1 MYNEYSIIEIILAVI
16 AGLGIGIIAGVHIQD
31 RVDSKQPIQ
40 PELTIKVNTQ
50 GVADTTWT
58 YIELTSKYRKYPL
71 LRTQ

>member
-1 MYNEYSIIEIILAVI
+1 MNTDYSIFEVILAVI
-16 AGLGIGIIAGVHIQD
+16 AGFFIGIIVGVHLQD

-58 YIELTSKYRKYPL
+58 YMELTSN
-71 LRTQ
+71 